1 MKRTGRPRMTRD
13 DYLVKYRK
21 VIFELRYMEKSL
33 RRIAKEQK
41 VGLSTVMRLKKK
53 FAL

>member
-1 MKRTGRPRMTRD
+1 MGKIGRPRMTRK

-33 RRIAKEQK
+33 RRIAREQK

>member
-1 MKRTGRPRMTRD
+1 MTRK
-13 DYLVKYRK
+13 DYLVKYHR

-33 RRIAKEQK
+33 RRIAKEQR

>member
-1 MKRTGRPRMTRD
+1 MTRK
-13 DYLVKYRK
+13 DYLVKYRQ
-21 VIFELRYMEKSL
+21 VIFELRYMKKSL

-41 VGLSTVMRLKKK
+41 VGLSTIMRLKKR

>member
-1 MKRTGRPRMTRD
+1 MTRK
-13 DYLVKYRK
+13 DYLVKYRQ

-33 RRIAKEQK
+33 RRIAREQK

>member
-1 MKRTGRPRMTRD
+1 MTRD
-13 DYLVKYRK
+13 DYVVKYHR

-53 FAL
+53 FGL